1 MNFISSHDAGIL
13 LAVFMGLASIL
24 VLWMKALK
32 WPDIIK
38 FAIVVVFCAVG
49 GYLSAVASSAIV
61 PTESLIGNGAIIYT
75 AAYGIYTV
83 FFRTLGLDK
92 SLYPKAAIVKDAA
105 DAAQSQVIDKVSN
118 DTAKQALNQDHPSTL
133 VVQANV
139 QNTNPV
145 VVP

>member
-24 VLWMKALK
+24 VLWMKVLK
-32 WPDIIK
+32 WPDIAK
-38 FAIVVVFCAVG
+38 FAIVIVFCAFG
-49 GYLSAVASSAIV
+49 GFLSAIASNSIA

-83 FFRTLGLDK
+83 FFRALGLDK
-92 SLYPKAAIVKDAA
+92 SLYPKAAIAKDAA
-105 DAAQSQVIDKVSN
+105 DAAQGQVIDKVSN
-118 DTAKQALNQDHPSTL
+118 DTAKQVLDQDHPSAL
-133 VVQANV
+133 IVQANV